1 VLCGKTGHAVSPV
14 RWLPAALRNAHGDAI
29 FLDVIAS
36 IQCSKLHALSDQ
48 EYSLMLAQSAS
59 FCDFFAGFSNMQM
72 RSLRYAVVLKRQLL
86 RYRNT
91 CAADCFAK

>member
-1 VLCGKTGHAVSPV
+1 M
-14 RWLPAALRNAHGDAI
+14 AACRAA
-29 FLDVIAS
+29 
-36 IQCSKLHALSDQ
+36 QCARRRHFFGRYRINSMFKLHALSDQ
-48 EYSLMLAQSAS
+48 EYSLMLAPSAS